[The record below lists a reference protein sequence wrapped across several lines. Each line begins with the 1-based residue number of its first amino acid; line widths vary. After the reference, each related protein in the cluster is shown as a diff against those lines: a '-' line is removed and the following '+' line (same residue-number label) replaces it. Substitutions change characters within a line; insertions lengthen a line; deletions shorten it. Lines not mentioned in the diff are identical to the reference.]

1 VLNTTTQPIFLKVA
15 LLGAIQDGAKYHTSK
30 AMRAFFA
37 EHVDRL
43 IVCQLP
49 SYSPDLNPK
58 VALLG
63 AIEYLWRKV
72 KGLATHNKYHAQFA
86 HLITSVDAALNHFS
100 QTPALVQQL
109 FKSYLAAS
117 DLQPQRA

>member
-1 VLNTTTQPIFLKVA
+1 MLNTTTQPIFLKVA

>member
-1 VLNTTTQPIFLKVA
+1 
-15 LLGAIQDGAKYHTSK
+15 
-30 AMRAFFA
+30 MRAFFA